1 MPGAFTLISSEIDG
15 DIALGLTAA
24 DQHIAVRWRLDRVG
38 PVADRPGHKPGLASM
53 ADARSAGPS
62 DRDVAG
68 FSKLEHA
75 PERRVPTSTEAASR
89 ERDQRPD
96 RKSTRLNSSH

>member
-1 MPGAFTLISSEIDG
+1 MPGAFTLISSQIDG

-24 DQHIAVRWRLDRVG
+24 DQHITVRWRLDRVG

-68 FSKLEHA
+68 FSKIEHA
-75 PERRVPTSTEAASR
+75 PERWVQTNIQPVSPQ
-89 ERDQRPD
+89 RDQRLGEL
-96 RKSTRLNSSH
+96 RSVG